1 MQCDRKMFG
10 LEEDVIVGAAYIKT
24 HKVVIFLFAPFK
36 LILLTC
42 LRTRL
47 VLFRCLLMSYCV
59 MTFNTHVGELSE
71 VSDAHTGFVLD
82 CPEVLETRR
91 YVCNSVNKA
100 G

>member
-1 MQCDRKMFG
+1 VQCIWMQCDRKMFG

-59 MTFNTHVGELSE
+59 VTLTPICGGAE
-71 VSDAHTGFVLD
+71 
-82 CPEVLETRR
+82 
-91 YVCNSVNKA
+91 
-100 G
+100 